1 MLWCVCKHLHFKEI
15 NDKPCQTLRCPI
27 VRKTHM
33 GLSCSIFRHNHIL
46 HSLSSLIPNYQVAGF
61 NMSKNRLG
69 ICVSCVCVV
78 WVYLYIYIY
87 IYCPAASIARTIS
100 LSLQRYLRGVG
111 VKHLSTVRFS
121 SGSNVQY
128 VIKPSVW
135 VWSRL
140 WNILFIY
147 RMIFRIGKWSWRSMF
162 HFQVTQKAIV
172 YALHQQGPPKPFV
185 GGQILLWTAESLIFH
200 HPGMGVLYECS
211 QFTHPKL
218 NKCVNPQSEGRLGP
232 TNPPRSPEVPK
243 KRPRK
248 R

>member
-1 MLWCVCKHLHFKEI
+1 MKPSEIGVINQLRWSWGTTLLSSCRLPPGAKPCKVITCVDQLVEYHSMMLWCVCKHLHFKEI

-87 IYCPAASIARTIS
+87 CPAASIARTIS

-111 VKHLSTVRFS
+111 VKHLSTVRF
-121 SGSNVQY
+121 
-128 VIKPSVW
+128 
-135 VWSRL
+135 
-140 WNILFIY
+140 F
-147 RMIFRIGKWSWRSMF
+147 
-162 HFQVTQKAIV
+162 
-172 YALHQQGPPKPFV
+172 
-185 GGQILLWTAESLIFH
+185 
-200 HPGMGVLYECS
+200 
-211 QFTHPKL
+211 
-218 NKCVNPQSEGRLGP
+218 
-232 TNPPRSPEVPK
+232 
-243 KRPRK
+243 
-248 R
+248 